1 MGQFWSCGQ
10 LTSLPGNLCVV
21 IAQQH
26 LRAESQPLWE
36 FALFCRDFEIFQT
49 PKLHS
54 DFTGGS
60 VTLSAKGSF
69 VTAVCRVPDSRFTSI
84 DSQVA
89 LMIPLL
95 DALNTHFSPQDW
107 L

>member
-60 VTLSAKGSF
+60 VTLSA
-69 VTAVCRVPDSRFTSI
+69 RVKAHLSLQFAGCLTPD
-84 DSQVA
+84 
-89 LMIPLL
+89 LHP
-95 DALNTHFSPQDW
+95 
-107 L
+107 